1 MENLS
6 PLPEFSA
13 KHYLLLVAL
22 LVVASSCAPVLS
34 WLFPSLAGTVWITM
48 LPPLLG
54 LYQLLL
60 LLRNLGIVK
69 LPGVA
74 CYSALL
80 APLSVLSFY
89 QFVLH

>member
-1 MENLS
+1 MDDLT

-13 KHYLLLVAL
+13 QHYVMLLVIL
-22 LVVASSCAPVLS
+22 IVASCCGSLLS
-34 WLFPSLAGTVWITM
+34 WIFPQLVGTVWITLM
-48 LPPLLG
+48 PPLLG

-60 LLRNLGIVK
+60 LFRNLGIVK

-80 APLSVLSFY
+80 APLSALSFY

>member
-13 KHYLLLVAL
+13 KHYLLLVVL
-22 LVVASSCAPVLS
+22 LVIATCCAPTLS
-34 WLFPSLAGTVWITM
+34 WLFPSLAGTVWIT
-48 LPPLLG
+48 LVPPLLG

-60 LLRNLGIVK
+60 LFRNLGIVK

-80 APLSVLSFY
+80 APLSMLSFY

>member
-1 MENLS
+1 MDDLT

-13 KHYLLLVAL
+13 KHYVLLLAL
-22 LVVASSCAPVLS
+22 LIVASCCGPLLNWALPQ
-34 WLFPSLAGTVWITM
+34 LAGTVWSTL

-60 LLRNLGIVK
+60 LFRQMGIIK
-69 LPGVA
+69 LPSLA

>member
-1 MENLS
+1 MDNLS
-6 PLPEFSA
+6 PLPEFTA
-13 KHYLLLVAL
+13 KHYLLLLAL
-22 LVVASSCAPVLS
+22 LVIASSCESVLS
-34 WLFPSLAGTVWITM
+34 WLFPTLNGSVWLTA

-60 LLRNLGIVK
+60 LFRTLGIIN
-69 LPGVA
+69 LPSAA

-80 APLSVLSFY
+80 APLSVLTFY

>member
-1 MENLS
+1 MDNLN
-6 PLPEFSA
+6 PLPEFRP
-13 KHYLLLVAL
+13 KHYLLLVAV
-22 LVVASSCAPVLS
+22 LVVTSCCQPVLS
-34 WLFPSLAGTVWITM
+34 WLFPMLSGTIWLTV

-60 LLRNLGIVK
+60 LFRTLGIIH
-69 LPGVA
+69 LPSAA